1 MSSTTAKV
9 PTLLNTTFL
18 TSGLSRGLFEFV
30 TKVADARSKQ
40 EEDLYVS
47 EELLSLTK
55 KLSKPEISS
64 VGVQTII
71 CLLFIGLG
79 LIWNLLIEFPLSV
92 LSSSPPTFVDQKK
105 MKDYIIRLIYCD
117 MLGHNV
123 EFGYIHA
130 VKLAQSGKNIWE
142 KRAGYLACSLFL
154 YETHELSIMLINTV
168 QKDLKSSNELE
179 VNAAI
184 SALCSLLY
192 PEMIPAV
199 IQLIEGALKHSNDSV
214 RRKAVMVCQRLY
226 RIAPDTISHLEDT
239 FREIL
244 ANKDYGTLS
253 AILCLFSDLVQDK
266 PEKYKDIVPTL
277 ISKLEQV
284 IDRWLP
290 RAYDYHGASA
300 PWIQIKL
307 VRILGL
313 LAKDDEEISQE
324 IEPLII
330 RVLRKAEDGVDA
342 AYAIIFE
349 CIRSLSLLHPRVLPS
364 LVNKSGTQNPLSII
378 ARFLKSHN
386 HNLKYLGLTALQQV
400 DPVWWTEGG
409 WWGEEQMNVIVDCLE
424 DKDETLKKK
433 TLDILYKMVNL
444 QNATVIVDRMID
456 AIGSALTPDN
466 FLRKEL
472 VIRVVDIC
480 GKYPLNP
487 FVRLLNWLVATLIKL
502 HDVAGD
508 LICYDLSDKSF
519 RIIIKGSEDMSSNE
533 TLQMTAVKESI
544 KILERDKQHL
554 NRNLI
559 IFVVRVL
566 GACIEYHE
574 DSKNVIDRLYS
585 VLENTRDAEVQAYTI
600 NSLLKCVATTKEC
613 PEKVLDAVRKCYRST
628 SVYVRQQSKEFLE
641 LYNSAILFNKVVL
654 GKSNIKNDQLF
665 IFDEKLSFLDSYVQ
679 DALNNGAKPY
689 SPVPVTRTHVSEADK
704 KQLEIRYEA
713 YEKPSIPVYRK
724 PNLSVRTDS
733 ATNVPISSWTP
744 NITPGQLARM
754 SFSQESVLGR
764 EHDEF
769 DGSQHRQSIASSVS
783 SPISKTFA
791 TVVEQKWSRA
801 GYRPVIAKLGPSSP
815 PLSTSSN
822 EESHL
827 ASATVQATV
836 KPIKTSMTSKDPSV
850 EKTQLV
856 SALFSGLGSGSRTR
870 LSQESS
876 NLSRQNLIDFDT
888 ASIRPM
894 IAIMPHLSPVQM
906 TTREFGLLWVNLL
919 HESCIVT
926 NKSHTLESL
935 RRQLEEE
942 GRFGIVESK
951 GSEIIAGAHVVHP
964 SLKKDAGAANLVL
977 LHFKIK
983 DDGRVQF
990 TVKSNVNGIPETIGR
1005 ELDK

>member
-40 EEDLYVS
+40 EEDHYVA
-47 EELLSLTK
+47 EELFSLTK

-64 VGVQTII
+64 VGH
-71 CLLFIGLG
+71 
-79 LIWNLLIEFPLSV
+79 S
-92 LSSSPPTFVDQKK
+92 
-105 MKDYIIRLIYCD
+105 
-117 MLGHNV
+117 V

-168 QKDLKSSNELE
+168 QKDLNSNNELE

-214 RRKAVMVCQRLY
+214 RRKAVMVCHRLY

-244 ANKDYGTLS
+244 ADKDYGALS

-266 PEKYKDIVPTL
+266 PEKYKDLVPTL
-277 ISKLEQV
+277 ITKLEQV

-290 RAYDYHGASA
+290 RTYDYHGASA

-324 IEPLII
+324 IEPMII
-330 RVLRKAEDGVDA
+330 RVLRKAEDGIDA

-349 CIRSLSLLHPRVLPS
+349 CIRSLSLLHPRVLSS
-364 LVNKSGTQNPLSII
+364 LVNKSGAQNPLSII

-386 HNLKYLGLTALQQV
+386 HNLKYLGLIALQQV

-409 WWGEEQMNVIVDCLE
+409 WWGEEQMNVIVECLE

-444 QNATVIVDRMID
+444 QNATVIVDRMIE

-472 VIRVVDIC
+472 VIRVVDI
-480 GKYPLNP
+480 Y
-487 FVRLLNWLVATLIKL
+487 WLVATLIKL
-502 HDVAGD
+502 HDVADD
-508 LICYDLSDKSF
+508 LICYDLSDKIF
-519 RIIIKGSEDMSSNE
+519 RIIINASEDMSSNE
-533 TLQMTAVKESI
+533 TLQMTAMKESI
-544 KILERDKQHL
+544 KILERDKQYL
-554 NRNLI
+554 NKNLTV
-559 IFVVRVL
+559 FVVRVL

-600 NSLLKCVATTKEC
+600 NSLLKCVAKTKEC
-613 PEKVLDAVRKCYRST
+613 PERVLDAVRKCYRST

-679 DALNNGAKPY
+679 DALNKGAKPY
-689 SPVPVTRTHVSEADK
+689 SPVPVTRTHISEDK

-713 YEKPSIPVYRK
+713 YEKPSIPVYRR

-733 ATNVPISSWTP
+733 ATNVPISNWTP

-754 SFSQESVLGR
+754 SFSQESILGR

-769 DGSQHRQSIASSVS
+769 DGNQHRQSIASSTS

-822 EESHL
+822 EESQPAL
-827 ASATVQATV
+827 ATIQATV
-836 KPIKTSMTSKDPSV
+836 KPVKTTITTNDANV

-876 NLSRQNLIDFDT
+876 NLSRQDLIDFDT
-888 ASIRPM
+888 TSIRPTNT
-894 IAIMPHLSPVQM
+894 IMHHLSPVQM
-906 TTREFGLLWVNLL
+906 TTREFGSLWVNLL
-919 HESCIVT
+919 HGSCIIT

-935 RRQLEEE
+935 RRQLENE

-951 GSEIIAGAHVVHP
+951 GSEVIACAHVMHP

-977 LHFKIK
+977 LHFKIR
-983 DDGRVQF
+983 DDGRVQL
-990 TVKSNVNGIPETIGR
+990 TVKSNINGISEAIGK